1 MLDRMPGGRHKSTI
15 DFDVEDIV
23 RTPDHT
29 LDLAGLKCPLPALKT
44 AKFLKSL
51 SPGATLTVRC
61 TDPMAVIDI
70 PALLNETG
78 DELAGQDREGAVY
91 LFHICRRGKA

>member
-1 MLDRMPGGRHKSTI
+1 MEFCP
-15 DFDVEDIV
+15 EDIV

-51 SPGATLTVRC
+51 SPGTTLTVRC

-78 DELAGQDREGAVY
+78 DDLKGQDRDGAVY
-91 LFHICRRGKA
+91 LFHICKRGKI